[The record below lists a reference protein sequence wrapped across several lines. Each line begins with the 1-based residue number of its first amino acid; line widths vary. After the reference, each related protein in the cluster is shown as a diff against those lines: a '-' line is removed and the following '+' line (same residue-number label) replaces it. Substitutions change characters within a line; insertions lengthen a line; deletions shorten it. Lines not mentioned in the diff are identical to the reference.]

1 LEEDI
6 CPNKDGCAI
15 TVELAKLQKYIGKYL
30 LGITLDE
37 LLRSRCAKKKGKAKK
52 YKRKKR

>member
-1 LEEDI
+1 
-6 CPNKDGCAI
+6 
-15 TVELAKLQKYIGKYL
+15 VELAKLQKYIGKYL

-52 YKRKKR
+52 YRRRKR